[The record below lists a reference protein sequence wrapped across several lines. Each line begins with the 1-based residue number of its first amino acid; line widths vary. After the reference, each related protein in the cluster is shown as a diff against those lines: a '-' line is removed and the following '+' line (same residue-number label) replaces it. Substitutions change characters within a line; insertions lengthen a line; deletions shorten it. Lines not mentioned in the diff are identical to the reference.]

1 MRSFFLLALC
11 CSNIVFASATTLEE
25 QLKQAIYQNNS
36 GQIQSLLYQYQ
47 QQPQQDLTLKAY
59 AVAKLATLQQNYDV
73 AIRIYRKILSERPE
87 LNSIRMEL
95 AKVLFADRQD
105 SAARVQFDKVKNAGM
120 VEIRFIGPME
130 RKSVTVF
137 GFHKIG
143 KIKPY
148 LNMKNAVF
156 SKITRRLVIS
166 EQLQRR

>member
-1 MRSFFLLALC
+1 
-11 CSNIVFASATTLEE
+11 
-25 QLKQAIYQNNS
+25 
-36 GQIQSLLYQYQ
+36 
-47 QQPQQDLTLKAY
+47 
-59 AVAKLATLQQNYDV
+59 
-73 AIRIYRKILSERPE
+73 
-87 LNSIRMEL
+87 MEL